1 MDCDHISLDEPPS
14 TCEPSIPRDAGVRQ
28 LGCRKGLAVAS
39 LNVNSLLLHI
49 DEIKKL
55 MKEKSIH
62 VLALNETKLDD
73 NIASDLLRID
83 GYTLYREDRTR
94 NGGGVA
100 VYISDSLKH
109 SRRKLWR

>member
-1 MDCDHISLDEPPS
+1 M
-14 TCEPSIPRDAGVRQ
+14 RQ

-49 DEIKKL
+49 DEIKKF

-73 NIASDLLRID
+73 NVASGLLRID
-83 GYTLYREDRTR
+83 GYALYREDRTR

-100 VYISDSLKH
+100 VYISDSIFL
-109 SRRKLWR
+109 RGL